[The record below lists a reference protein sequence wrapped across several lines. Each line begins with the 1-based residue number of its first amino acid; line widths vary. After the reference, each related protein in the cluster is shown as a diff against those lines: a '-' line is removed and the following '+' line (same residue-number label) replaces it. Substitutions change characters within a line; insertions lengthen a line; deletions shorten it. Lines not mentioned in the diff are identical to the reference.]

1 MKKLLLILLCLHIL
15 GCGGGKK
22 ENTLTMHNIKGKVKE
37 IIEREFNVKESFG
50 DLEKSDLVFRQ
61 WKRYDDDGNETEFN
75 HYDKDGVL
83 EWKQKYIYDD
93 DGNNTE
99 MNTYDKDG
107 ELISKYKLKDD
118 DDGNE
123 TEFNHYDKDGEL
135 ETSEKYKYDDEGF
148 LTESFTYDK
157 DGNLEMMYKH
167 KYEFDEKNNW
177 IVKTLYEY
185 DKPTNITEREI
196 EYYY

>member
-1 MKKLLLILLCLHIL
+1 MKKLLLILLCLPIL
-15 GCGGGKK
+15 FGCGGGKK
-22 ENTLTMHNIKGKVKE
+22 ENDLTIKNIKGKVKE
-37 IIEREFNVKESFG
+37 IIENKFNVKEAFG

-61 WKRYDDDGNETEFN
+61 WKRY
-75 HYDKDGVL
+75 
-83 EWKQKYIYDD
+83 
-93 DGNNTE
+93 
-99 MNTYDKDG
+99 
-107 ELISKYKLKDD
+107 D